1 MSRWSTLG
9 TNTWIAYND
18 IVSAISDGVTNAIGS
33 TPGGVTGEQWLSSA
47 QLQAWVGAISAPAT
61 STQWCTKGT
70 ISLLYLY
77 SYTFYIAA
85 SYSGH
90 TDCFFHS
97 SALACS
103 GTRSYPITLYATT
116 STLSVGT
123 QLYYY
128 SGGTL
133 SIAPVGSLGYPSTWA
148 YQGSTPILFNN
159 NGTINSIGA
168 CSYTITYQI
177 NNNNAASYV
186 QGYIYNNSGSP
197 TYSTSGTP
205 AGGISGTFTLVPGG
219 YFRATDVVTG
229 GTGYSQSITIT
240 GGASYSA
247 GPGLN
252 SSYDSGNIYPT
263 GDCTIDIELS

>member
-33 TPGGVTGEQWLSSA
+33 APGGVTGEQWLSSA

-116 STLSVGT
+116 NTLSVGT

-128 SGGTL
+128 
-133 SIAPVGSLGYPSTWA
+133 
-148 YQGSTPILFNN
+148 
-159 NGTINSIGA
+159 
-168 CSYTITYQI
+168 
-177 NNNNAASYV
+177 
-186 QGYIYNNSGSP
+186 
-197 TYSTSGTP
+197 
-205 AGGISGTFTLVPGG
+205 
-219 YFRATDVVTG
+219 
-229 GTGYSQSITIT
+229 
-240 GGASYSA
+240 
-247 GPGLN
+247 
-252 SSYDSGNIYPT
+252 
-263 GDCTIDIELS
+263 